1 MLLFKEYDSNLN
13 FKSNKIAF
21 DSFCNLFDDLNER
34 DSRIIK
40 LDFEGDI
47 AQFIVKSNSFLIKLY
62 PIAAIFISSTPAKLF
77 IFNTDNNDVDEFC
90 NYMVSN
96 LKKTKQDFQLN
107 MLSFIEN
114 LLNFH
119 SGFLDKKIKIISG
132 NISIYNLDN
141 IKSKDLSKIAK
152 IFHDLLLLK
161 NQYQEIQQTLTQIN
175 ELPNDKLKIVKEL
188 NQLEEFSRMINIYQN
203 QFDED
208 VKTLNR
214 MGKEIEILIQM
225 TDIKFAD
232 KRNMIAIT
240 SLNLDIIVLIVSFIS
255 MFGSIFGM
263 NLDSSLENIDYGL
276 YFVLLFVI
284 LFAFLLFEFIKNY
297 LVNTMKI

>member
-1 MLLFKEYDSNLN
+1 MLLYKEYDSKLN
-13 FKSNKIAF
+13 CHNDKI
-21 DSFCNLFDDLNER
+21 SFNSFSNLFEDLNDR

-47 AQFIVKSNSFLIKLY
+47 AQFIVKSNSFLIKLF
-62 PIAAIFISSTPAKLF
+62 PIAAIFISQVPIKLF
-77 IFNTDNNDVDEFC
+77 IFNTDNSDVKDYC
-90 NYMVSN
+90 DYMIEK
-96 LKKTKQDFQLN
+96 LKNNKESFELSIV
-107 MLSFIEN
+107 SFIEN
-114 LLNFH
+114 LLIYH
-119 SGFLDKKIKIISG
+119 SEILDKKIKIIGS
-132 NISIYNLDN
+132 NISIYNLEN
-141 IKSKDLSKIAK
+141 IKSKDLTKIAK

-161 NQYQEIQQTLTQIN
+161 NQYQEIEQTLTQIN
-175 ELPNDKLKIVKEL
+175 KLPNDKLKIVKEL
-188 NQLEEFSRMINIYQN
+188 NQLEDFSRMINIYQN

-214 MGKEIEILIQM
+214 IGKEIEILIQM